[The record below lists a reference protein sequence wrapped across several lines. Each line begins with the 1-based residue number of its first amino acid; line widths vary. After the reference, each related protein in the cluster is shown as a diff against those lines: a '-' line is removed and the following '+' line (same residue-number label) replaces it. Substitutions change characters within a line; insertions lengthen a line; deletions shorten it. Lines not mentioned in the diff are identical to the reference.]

1 MKSLRQNAM
10 RCWILRSEPA
20 EMLRGFVTTW
30 RALNVTVLVAP
41 RAGLQLNEGVVV
53 SIDRRPDLVVDSPAR
68 ITRLHSRV
76 VSIVWQDAGDLVG
89 LAVRT
94 AQAPEGNDSEF
105 QLVNRTPSGSVS

>member
-30 RALNVTVLVAP
+30 RARTVTVLVAP

-53 SIDRRPDLVVDSPAR
+53 SIDHQQDSTADFPAR

-76 VSIVWQDAGDLVG
+76 VSIIWQDAGDLVG
-89 LAVRT
+89 LAVGT
-94 AQAPEGNDSEF
+94 ADAPNSNHSEY